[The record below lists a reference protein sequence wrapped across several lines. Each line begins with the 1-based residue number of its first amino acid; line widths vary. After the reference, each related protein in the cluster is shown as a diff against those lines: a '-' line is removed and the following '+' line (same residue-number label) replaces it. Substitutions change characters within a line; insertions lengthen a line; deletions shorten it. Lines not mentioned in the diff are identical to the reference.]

1 MLTLLGRKKE
11 MTQVFTETGDV
22 VPVTIVD
29 FTDNVVIKSD
39 DKVYIGLG
47 KKKKTTKPESGIYK
61 ELGYVPEKVIEVE
74 NANEY
79 GTLNS
84 GDKFVFA
91 DIENYKLVDVKG
103 TTKGKGFAG
112 VVKRWGFHGGPKTH
126 GQSDRNRAPG
136 SIGAGTNPGRVFKGI
151 KMAGRMGNKNVTIKN
166 LKVIKIDTE
175 NNLFLIKG
183 AIPGNRNSVLQII
196 FK

>member
-11 MTQVFTETGDV
+11 MTQVFNEAGDI

-29 FTDNVVIKSD
+29 FTDNVVIKKG
-39 DKVYIGLG
+39 DKIFICLG
-47 KKKKTTKPESGIYK
+47 KRKSANKPQVGMYK
-61 ELGYVPEKVIEVE
+61 ELGFVPEKVIEVE
-74 NANEY
+74 NSDEFVN
-79 GTLNS
+79 LNT
-84 GDKFVFA
+84 GDKFIFGST
-91 DIENYKLVDVKG
+91 DKLKVVDVKG

-136 SIGAGTNPGRVFKGI
+136 SIGAGTSPGRVFKGV
-151 KMAGRMGNKNVTIKN
+151 KMAGRLGNKNITVKN
-166 LKVIKIDTE
+166 LKVIKIDIE

-183 AIPGNRNSVLQII
+183 ALPGTKNSVLQII